1 MVQTVGNPYSNYN
14 WGYTAPGGASAPVT
28 GSSQPTYRTDSYT
41 PTAYSA
47 SSMGA
52 TSYTALSSIINDPS
66 AANRLGMFMIN
77 SPSRLLSVGAG
88 WGSVGR
94 FIVNVLSGNVPLVT
108 SAQKQQEI
116 SSNVGRWI
124 SSADLI
130 RTGASPFHA
139 TLLQDVGIWNVK
151 DLAMIAN
158 PTDQGVLAQRLQMA
172 ASARGSGDFP
182 NAMMVG
188 SWVQSSI
195 MLPKYNF

>member
-1 MVQTVGNPYSNYN
+1 MVQTVGTPYSNYN
-14 WGYTAPGGASAPVT
+14 WGYTAPGAPSVPAT
-28 GSSQPTYRTDSYT
+28 GSSLPTYGSDSYT
-41 PTAYSA
+41 PTSYTASA
-47 SSMGA
+47 MGT

-130 RTGASPFHA
+130 RTGATPFHA

-188 SWVQSSI
+188 SWVQSAV